1 MAMDAKEKKKLTIRI
16 LAAVIIVIVLGVVG
30 ILIFGGEE
38 EAPVVDNLGVSD
50 SMIPGDPGSINASA
64 SAGQIIVNPAAIVF
78 NPGQTNQIISI
89 VASGSPITLIGF
101 EIPPEVAGAVTVTSI
116 DCPAPPQPLPA
127 GSSCNVNVV
136 WDGATPVSSFLDV
149 QGSIFAEE
157 GQAVTPVSVTVAV
170 TAQQGLAGDLSGLPV
185 QPGFED
191 GTAPTGE
198 FSNGSGS
205 FESVPSQPQ
214 FDTSSVQAQPA
225 VSSRQQQQ
233 NAYLQSRRQG
243 TLAGIK
249 GGSLNPAAS
258 RSAYSGWDAV
268 GATGRT
274 SSLPTDMSRVI
285 TPDKPITAVISF
297 PIDSANPVTA
307 VAMVD
312 RDIYGNNGRTVV
324 IPRGSKLIGTPGAS
338 GGGSRVR
345 LGIAWKQLIRPDGTR
360 FVFDAQSGDASGRG
374 NIPGRVDQRYLER
387 YGYSIIP
394 AAISAGV
401 AYAAGGNQ
409 VNNVGVGGAGGIGG
423 GNITQVQDARAIAA
437 QILSQPLLQASQ
449 DLAQRG
455 QELQPQVMVPAGT
468 RITIWSVDDLRLKP
482 AGERPRDTANAQ
494 RQGQGQNQQNSNNRG
509 NAFPGSSRSGQQ
521 GNAAPASNNGRTNE
535 PEGSEDISDYEVGT
549 IDQNGNYVAPGS
561 RAPSPAREPL
571 NGNR

>member
-16 LAAVIIVIVLGVVG
+16 LAAVIIVVILGVIG
-30 ILIFGGEE
+30 ILLFGGEDE
-38 EAPVVDNLGVSD
+38 EQVVDNLGPSD
-50 SMIPGDPGSINASA
+50 SMIPGDPGSISASA

-78 NPGQTNQIISI
+78 NPGQRNQIISV
-89 VASGSPITLIGF
+89 VASGAPITLIGF
-101 EIPPEVAGAVTVTSI
+101 EVPPEVAGAVTVTSL
-116 DCPAPPQPLPA
+116 DCPSPPQPLPA
-127 GSSCNVNVV
+127 GSSCNINVV

-149 QGSIFAEE
+149 QGSIFAQE
-157 GQAVTPVSVTVAV
+157 GEAVTPVSVTVAI

-198 FSNGSGS
+198 FSNGNES

-214 FDTSSVQAQPA
+214 FDNTSAPAQPA
-225 VSSRQQQQ
+225 LSSREQQQ
-233 NAYLQSRRQG
+233 NAYRQTRQQG
-243 TLAGIK
+243 GLAGIR

-274 SSLPTDMSRVI
+274 SSFPTDMSRVI

-297 PIDSANPVTA
+297 PIDSGNPVTA

-324 IPRGSKLIGTPGAS
+324 IPRGSKLIGSPGVS
-338 GGGSRVR
+338 GGGGRVR

-387 YGYSIIP
+387 YGYSVIP

-409 VNNVGVGGAGGIGG
+409 VNNVGVGGGIGGGVGG

-455 QELQPQVMVPAGT
+455 QELQPQVIVPAGT

-482 AGERPRDTANAQ
+482 AGERPRDPNNAQ
-494 RQGQGQNQQNSNNRG
+494 RQGQQGQQGTNRG
-509 NAFPGSSRSGQQ
+509 NAFPGSSRNGQQ
-521 GNAAPASNNGRTNE
+521 GNAAAAPNNARTNE

-561 RAPSPAREPL
+561 KAPSPSREPL
-571 NGNR
+571 NRNR